1 MDIKYII
8 LIVTIGIILS
18 TSLIVILKP
27 NNTVISLKNE
37 ENFPILIIE
46 DEIIEDNEPIIN
58 NGEIF
63 ISYPVFKKYIDN
75 NVFFDDVEKVIII
88 TLCDKIYKFK
98 VNSNIVE
105 VNRNEFKID
114 KPVFE
119 KNGIQ
124 YIPIEVFLDDYG
136 LEINYYED
144 TNIFIIDNI
153 GEECPICEVIM
164 EDAEIRCDMSKKSYI
179 LKKDINVGSFLKIYE
194 EYESWYKVRSEEGI
208 LGYIEKKYVK
218 VVYKR
223 EFYNDKQ
230 LKGGLNTKRKIC
242 LAWDHILGSNSNKNN
257 IKRIGGLN
265 VISPTWFSIQD
276 VSGNIR
282 DRGNIEYVNYAH
294 DLGYDVWAL
303 VNNNFDPELTH
314 KILSNYSR
322 RMKII
327 DELLKLMDKYSLEG
341 INIDFEN
348 INIEDKELYTQ
359 FIREFVPL
367 CHEKGK
373 VVSVDV
379 TVKANSN
386 NWSLCYDRQGIS
398 EVADYVIMMA
408 YDQHWSNGPSAG
420 SVAEY
425 LWVENGIKSAL
436 KEIPKEKLILGIPFY
451 TRLWKIEKKNGKVSS
466 ETFSMSEAD
475 KLIKLKDLNLIWD
488 ENSGQYYGEYE
499 ERDYIYKIWF
509 EDENSIELKMSLVNK
524 YSLAGVAFW
533 RLGFEKDNV
542 WSIINYSL

>member
-398 EVADYVIMMA
+398 EVADYVIIMA

>member
-27 NNTVISLKNE
+27 NNTVMSLKNE
-37 ENFPILIIE
+37 EGFPILIIE

-88 TLCDKIYKFK
+88 TLRDKIYKFK
-98 VNSNIVE
+98 LNSNIVE

-124 YIPIEVFLDDYG
+124 YIPIEVLLDDYG

-144 TNIFIIDNI
+144 TNTFVIDNI
-153 GEECPICEVIM
+153 SEECPICEVIM
-164 EDAEIRCDMSKKSYI
+164 EGAEIRCDMSRKSYI
-179 LKKDINVGSFLKIYE
+179 LKKDIKVGSFLKIYE
-194 EYESWYKVRSEEGI
+194 EYESWYKVRSKEGI

-218 VVYKR
+218 VVYKK
-223 EFYNDKQ
+223 EFYNDKH
-230 LKGGLNTKRKIC
+230 LKGGLDTKRKIC
-242 LAWDHILGSNSNKNN
+242 LAWDNILDSNSNKNN
-257 IKRIGGLN
+257 IKRIEGLN

-276 VSGNIR
+276 IDGNIQ

-314 KILSNYSR
+314 RILSNYSH

-327 DELLKLMDKYSLEG
+327 DELLELMDKYSLDG

-373 VVSVDV
+373 IVSVDV

-398 EVADYVIMMA
+398 EVADYVIIMA
-408 YDQHWSNGPSAG
+408 YDQHWANGPSAG

-425 LWVENGIKSAL
+425 LWIESGIKSAL

-451 TRLWKIEKKNGKVSS
+451 TRLWKIGKRDGKVSS

-499 ERDYIYKIWF
+499 EKDYIYKIWF
-509 EDENSIELKMSLVNK
+509 EDENSIKLKMSLVNK